1 MNFFKIVIPFSIL
14 LVNNRQDYV
23 LKSSE
28 KVHSNVE
35 GDKIY
40 QQQYVLRGRA
50 QGTTYSIQYVHNDSI
65 IKKTSVDSIFKVI
78 DLSLSLYSPNSLINQ
93 FNANGNVKMDVHLRR
108 VIEKSLEVYK
118 ISTGAFDIT
127 VKPLVDLWGFGVK
140 KKDVMIPTQKEILQ
154 TLKIVG
160 SDKLNIHNDT
170 LRALKKGVQIDC
182 NGIAQGYTVDVLSDY
197 LKSKGVF
204 NYLVEVG
211 GEIIAFGKNI
221 SNEDWKVGVE
231 SAETI
236 AGDWH
241 PLQNVI
247 ALNNEAITTSG
258 VYRNYFTYKGHN
270 YSHII
275 NPKTGFPV
283 LNEIVSVAVVAE
295 DAITAD
301 AWDNALMVMGLSAIK
316 KNKWLVKN
324 CILLTTQNNVKAI
337 SVKATIKIR

>member
-1 MNFFKIVIPFSIL
+1 MNFYKIFIPFFIL
-14 LVNNRQDYV
+14 LNSHKQEYV
-23 LKSSE
+23 LDSY
-28 KVHSNVE
+28 VQIDINVE
-35 GDKIY
+35 SRKNI
-40 QQQYVLRGRA
+40 QQQYVLQGRA
-50 QGTTYSIQYVHNDSI
+50 QGTTYSIQYVNNDSI
-65 IKKTSVDSIFKVI
+65 IKKTAIDSIFNVI
-78 DLSLSLYSPNSLINQ
+78 DQSLSLYLPNSLINQ
-93 FNANGNVKMDVHLRR
+93 FNANGQVKMDIHLRK

-118 ISTGAFDIT
+118 ISAGAFDIT

-140 KKDVMIPTQKEILQ
+140 KKEVSIPRQSEILQ
-154 TLKIVG
+154 KLKNVG
-160 SDKLNIHNDT
+160 SDKLSIHQDT
-170 LRALKKGVQIDC
+170 LRALKKGIQIDC

-197 LKSKGVF
+197 LKSKGIF

-241 PLQNVI
+241 TLQNVI

-258 VYRNYFTYKGHN
+258 VYRNYFTYKGKN

-283 LNEIVSVAVVAE
+283 LNEIVSVTVVAD

-301 AWDNALMVMGLSAIK
+301 GWDNALMVMGLSAIK
-316 KNKWLVKN
+316 KNKWLVKHS
-324 CILLTTQNNVKAI
+324 ILLTTKNDVKATSI
-337 SVKATIKIR
+337 KATIKIR